1 MKKYILILLII
12 LFAIALFKIWNA
24 HPTFS
29 DENVYFLLAKKIYEG
44 YFPYKDFCFVHPPF
58 QLFTLYIFFKI
69 FGVSLTSGKL
79 VSIIFSSLSVFALF
93 LIGKKILRKNE
104 AALVASLFF
113 VFFPSFLIF
122 SDQELGVWES
132 IFFLLLSLL
141 FILENHSLLPAF
153 FFSISIFY
161 RYLSLFF
168 FPLLLYFSNDRKK
181 FLIFSL
187 IFTIVTFSLIF
198 YLFGF
203 NFFYQSIG
211 YQFFNKLFM
220 SHRGNKNY
228 WQYLSLGVF
237 ALPILMMSFFTAYE
251 KLDKKILI
259 ISLYSIFYELLLTVS
274 LKTISYHYFLYS
286 LPFLSFCFS
295 YTFFT
300 KKSLFVRISLVLL
313 LFLSLLL
320 NFKSIDFYLN
330 KERAKYI
337 EEITD
342 YVSYNINNDKIWGEP
357 SLVSYIAFSKNV
369 SFVSDYLDPYVDY
382 WRYLE
387 EEKVIEV
394 LKREK
399 PKFIIDM
406 NSYLITSPKFA
417 EFINKY
423 YVRDKIFEERK
434 SRIFYSLY
442 KSIY

>member
-1 MKKYILILLII
+1 
-12 LFAIALFKIWNA
+12 
-24 HPTFS
+24 
-29 DENVYFLLAKKIYEG
+29 
-44 YFPYKDFCFVHPPF
+44 
-58 QLFTLYIFFKI
+58 
-69 FGVSLTSGKL
+69 
-79 VSIIFSSLSVFALF
+79 
-93 LIGKKILRKNE
+93 
-104 AALVASLFF
+104 
-113 VFFPSFLIF
+113 
-122 SDQELGVWES
+122 
-132 IFFLLLSLL
+132 
-141 FILENHSLLPAF
+141 
-153 FFSISIFY
+153 
-161 RYLSLFF
+161 
-168 FPLLLYFSNDRKK
+168 
-181 FLIFSL
+181 
-187 IFTIVTFSLIF
+187 
-198 YLFGF
+198 
-203 NFFYQSIG
+203 
-211 YQFFNKLFM
+211 M

-286 LPFLSFCFS
+286 LPFLSLCFS

-313 LFLSLLL
+313 LFLSLFL

-337 EEITD
+337 EEIAD
-342 YVSYNINNDKIWGEP
+342 YVFYNVNNDKIWGEP

-369 SFVSDYLDPYVDY
+369 SFVSNYPDPYIDY

-423 YVRDKIFEERK
+423 YVVDRIFEEKK
-434 SRIFYSLY
+434 SGISYSLY